1 MDEERFQM
9 WSTSESIFRGR
20 RCPPSPEVATGR
32 PPVAIA
38 TRQAPTTTS
47 GLFASHPLQ
56 VRTGRNQLQPLLVTM
71 PNRKLLHSRRARSTS
86 GAASHAI
93 RARRCA
99 LLHFQVWEFSDE
111 ASIGAVPRLKPCNLF
126 LTLFPVHS
134 VVLDSRCSLN
144 QVSTMCPRASG
155 EE

>member
-9 WSTSESIFRGR
+9 WSRSESIFRGR
-20 RCPPSPEVATGR
+20 RCPRSPEVATGR
-32 PPVAIA
+32 PLNDA
-38 TRQAPTTTS
+38 APTTTS

-56 VRTGRNQLQPLLVTM
+56 VRTGSNQLQPLLVTM

-111 ASIGAVPRLKPCNLF
+111 ASIGAVPPLKPSNLF

-144 QVSTMCPRASG
+144 QVSTMCPRAS
-155 EE
+155 

>member
-20 RCPPSPEVATGR
+20 QMSAFRLR
-32 PPVAIA
+32 LLPVAR
-38 TRQAPTTTS
+38 RQRLQRGKPSLTTPAPTTTS

-56 VRTGRNQLQPLLVTM
+56 GRTGRNQVQPLVVSM

-126 LTLFPVHS
+126 LTL
-134 VVLDSRCSLN
+134 L
-144 QVSTMCPRASG
+144 
-155 EE
+155 

>member
-1 MDEERFQM
+1 M

-20 RCPPSPEVATGR
+20 QCPPSPEVATGR

-38 TRQAPTTTS
+38 TRQASLTTPAPTTTS

-71 PNRKLLHSRRARSTS
+71 PNRKLLHSRWARSTS

-126 LTLFPVHS
+126 LTLLPVQLGRPRQS
-134 VVLDSRCSLN
+134 MLPER
-144 QVSTMCPRASG
+144 QVSTMCRRAS
-155 EE
+155 